1 MEIKDFEV
9 NSENLAFSD
18 DTIEQ
23 SYNEI
28 SKYRNE
34 SGRDLDLIR
43 LLNSADQ
50 DLLIMLGGMLEVRAN
65 RELSDDAIST
75 VAKELDEEVMELEYI
90 DTVNENIHKNISD
103 WDHKLKEIFN
113 VAVLRKILEDI
124 QYTNENITRPFLKD
138 RYINKDMEDLTFI
151 WLSSFRKKIKTKE

>member
-43 LLNSADQ
+43 LINSADQ